1 MRPSAPCPRCGRHN
15 VAGLSYCPGCG
26 AALDRGALRK
36 QGWRVA
42 VGVSLLAM
50 GLVWGAASLDNPQ
63 PEQTPGA
70 PASDT
75 RPRTSLGLSSP
86 PRAASSELTS
96 AEHLAESKRALAATS
111 EDYKD
116 PGDDDRR
123 VIAEARRHLE
133 AITPGSAEFAEAR
146 RLLREVSRHESA
158 IERAA
163 ELRRGGE
170 TREAEREEDDE
181 EKFSTSRASR
191 APSSDRRAEAR
202 PGVQAS
208 ETTVYITRT
217 GSKYHRAGCR
227 YLSRSQLPVNLGD
240 AQRYYL
246 PCSVC
251 NPPR

>member
-26 AALDRGALRK
+26 AALGRGAPPK
-36 QGWRVA
+36 QGWRLA
-42 VGVSLLAM
+42 VGVSLLAV

-63 PEQTPGA
+63 PERTPGA
-70 PASDT
+70 PTSDA

-86 PRAASSELTS
+86 PRATPPELTS
-96 AEHLAESKRALAATS
+96 AEHLAESRRALAAAS
-111 EDYKD
+111 EDDKA
-116 PGDDDRR
+116 PGDEDRR
-123 VIAEARRHLE
+123 AVAEARRHLE
-133 AITPGSAEFAEAR
+133 AIRPGSAEFAEAR

-170 TREAEREEDDE
+170 KREAEGGEDGEEN
-181 EKFSTSRASR
+181 FSTSRASR
-191 APSSDRRAEAR
+191 APSSDRGAEAR
-202 PGVQAS
+202 PGVKAS
-208 ETTVYITRT
+208 EGTVYITRT

-227 YLSRSQLPVNLGD
+227 YLSRSQLPVDLGD
-240 AQRYYL
+240 AKRYYL